1 MLMIAKLKGKIR
13 AVLLSNPSKA
23 NYKFVLK
30 SYSGLFDGSVSSQ
43 ILETKC
49 FTDILQPIVM
59 DCPVAK
65 RVLVVAPHLDD
76 DIFGAGGVLLQL
88 AGRSSEITIVY
99 VTSTDETDGTKE
111 KIASEAMEI
120 STELGS
126 TPFFLQGTV
135 GAIAGDEDLNRQLSE
150 VLLAT
155 QPDLIFTT
163 FLLDDNADHRNVNQL
178 LARSLRETGLRP
190 EIWSYQI
197 YSTVIPNV
205 VINITGEMN
214 EKERLMRMW
223 KSVPGNRD
231 WAHYI
236 RGMNAMTCRFIPGR
250 EKVYGEA
257 FFVVPAIEYLDLC
270 RRYFRI

>member
-1 MLMIAKLKGKIR
+1 MISKLKRKIR
-13 AVLLSNPSKA
+13 ALLLTNPSKA

-30 SYSGLFDGSVSSQ
+30 AHSKIFDRSLSSR

-59 DCPVAK
+59 DCPSAK
-65 RVLVVAPHLDD
+65 RVLVLAPHPDD

-88 AGRSSEITIVY
+88 AERSAEITIVY
-99 VTSTDETDGTKE
+99 TTGADESDGSRE
-111 KIASEAMEI
+111 KVQAEATEI
-120 STELGS
+120 SAELGS
-126 TPFFLQGTV
+126 TPIFLQGTV
-135 GAIAGDEDLNRQLSE
+135 GVVGDDAQLGSRLTE
-150 VLLAT
+150 ILRDT
-155 QPDLIFTT
+155 QPDLVFTT
-163 FLLDDNADHRNVNQL
+163 FLLDNNVDHQNINRL
-178 LARSLRETGLRP
+178 LAKSLRATGQLP

-205 VINITGEMN
+205 VVNITREMD

-231 WAHYI
+231 WAHYV

-250 EKVYGEA
+250 EQIYGEA
-257 FFVVPAIEYLDLC
+257 YFVVPTTEYLDLC
-270 RRYFRI
+270 GRYFQS